1 MTAVTECRLRTDR
14 NSACVRC
21 ASASARSTAAA
32 RTSTS
37 RRSRM
42 DSRCRS
48 SSREPSARMP
58 MTNDV
63 RVVIVDDEPLAR
75 RTLRGHLS
83 TVDWIGE
90 IDEAADGLTAIRMID
105 AIKPDL
111 VFLDIRMPGTSG
123 IAVAEQIM
131 HRPYIIFTT
140 AYDRYAV
147 TAFEI
152 GALDY
157 LLKPFG
163 RERVLAVLERARV
176 GLEHGMPPIAARA
189 SQVLAQS
196 KPLARVF
203 VKERGRMVAIPLD
216 RVERLE
222 ACDDYVAVYFEGR
235 RHLLHARLHDLFA
248 RIDQTRFA
256 RIHRSH
262 IINVQ
267 CIRALEPRD
276 GSRLTVVLESGARIA
291 ASRSGSAQLKLL
303 KKLA

>member
-1 MTAVTECRLRTDR
+1 M
-14 NSACVRC
+14 
-21 ASASARSTAAA
+21 
-32 RTSTS
+32 
-37 RRSRM
+37 
-42 DSRCRS
+42 
-48 SSREPSARMP
+48 
-58 MTNDV
+58 NDA

-75 RTLRGHLS
+75 RTLRGHVS

-90 IDEAADGLTAIRMID
+90 VEEAGDGLTAIRIID
-105 AIKPDL
+105 TVKPDL

-189 SQVLAQS
+189 SQVLSQS
-196 KPLARVF
+196 KPLSRVF
-203 VKERGRMVAIPLD
+203 VKERGRMVAIPLEQ
-216 RVERLE
+216 VEHFE
-222 ACDDYVAVYFEGR
+222 ACDDYVALCIEGR
-235 RHLLHARLHDLFA
+235 RHLLHARLHDLYA
-248 RIDQTRFA
+248 RIDHARFL
-256 RIHRSH
+256 RVHRSH
-262 IINVQ
+262 VVNVD
-267 CIRALEPRD
+267 CIKALEPRD
-276 GSRLTVVLESGARIA
+276 GSRLLIVLASGARIP
-291 ASRSGSAQLKLL
+291 ASRSGSSQLRS
-303 KKLA
+303 LAVERRLSAGR